1 MPPNGTRQR
10 LEADCLEWH
19 GLCLRRLM
27 GERLAAR
34 RCICGGH
41 FVPTT
46 IHVSIERTYCSAAC
60 FFASLKVPLSTVYR
74 RDGGR
79 CHLCGDRVRRAE
91 ASRDHIV
98 PRSRGGPTTWTNIA
112 LAHRTCTS
120 LRGDAPLDA
129 GR

>member
-1 MPPNGTRQR
+1 MPSNYAAG
-10 LEADCLEWH
+10 LVYADREEWH
-19 GLCLRRLM
+19 ELCHWPRM
-27 GERLAAR
+27 GERVAAR

-60 FFASLKVPLSTVYR
+60 FYASLKVPLSTVYR

-79 CHLCGDRVRRAE
+79 CHLCGGRVGRAE

-98 PRSRGGPTTWTNIA
+98 PRSHGGPTTWTNIA
-112 LAHRTCTS
+112 LAHRRCNS
-120 LRGDAPLDA
+120 LRGDAPLSA